1 MCILLHKCNAWLIK
15 AKNVIFFLYLT
26 GQEKLLA
33 LSNYTTFQKNT
44 ISYATASLK
53 LGGFQIHVK

>member
-15 AKNVIFFLYLT
+15 AKNVIFYFYLT

-33 LSNYTTFQKNT
+33 VSNYTIFQNIT

-53 LGGFQIHVK
+53 FDGFQIHVK